1 MKNFLIG
8 LGVGA
13 ATGILFA
20 PYSGRKTRERISDSA
35 SHGASYC
42 KDRSASVASYCKDR
56 SATVSDAVMDF
67 IEHGKHFFEHGRDEI
82 LRQKVGVTEAI
93 KRGSHAYKQAVN

>member
-13 ATGILFA
+13 AAGILCA
-20 PYSGRKTRERISDSA
+20 PYSGKKTRERIADSA

-42 KDRSASVASYCKDR
+42 KDRSASVAGYCKDR
-56 SATVSDAVMDF
+56 SASVSDAVMDF
-67 IEHGKHFFEHGRDEI
+67 IEQGRHFFEHGRDEI
-82 LRQKVGVTEAI
+82 LRQKIGVAEAI
-93 KRGSHAYKQAVN
+93 KRGSHAYRQAVN